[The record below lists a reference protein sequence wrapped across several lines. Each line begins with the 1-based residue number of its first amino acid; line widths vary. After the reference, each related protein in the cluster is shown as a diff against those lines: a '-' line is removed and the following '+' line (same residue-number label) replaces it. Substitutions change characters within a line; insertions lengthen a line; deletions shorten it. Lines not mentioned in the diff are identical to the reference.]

1 MWNLFQG
8 CNVHKSINVIH
19 HIKKMKDKNN
29 MTISIDA
36 EKALDR
42 IQHPF
47 MIKDAQQSAY
57 RGNIPQHNKDHI

>member
-1 MWNLFQG
+1 
-8 CNVHKSINVIH
+8 
-19 HIKKMKDKNN
+19 MKDKNN

-57 RGNIPQHNKDHI
+57 RGNIPQHNKDHIGKAHS